1 MLNYQRVMMLDVLF
15 KPNINIHQNF
25 GPQIKANL
33 SEFDHFKVGLS
44 PICRVLEHQAK
55 SVA

>member
-33 SEFDHFKVGLS
+33 SEFDNFKVGLS